1 MKKSSPR
8 REPDVPAELLRAL
21 FGNVTKPAAALT
33 GGGVLPELT
42 YKAAVDAFGAHG
54 AAEREPVAEL
64 LGQR

>member
-1 MKKSSPR
+1 MSH
-8 REPDVPAELLRAL
+8 DVPAELLRAL
-21 FGNVTKPAAALT
+21 FGNVTKPAAAALT